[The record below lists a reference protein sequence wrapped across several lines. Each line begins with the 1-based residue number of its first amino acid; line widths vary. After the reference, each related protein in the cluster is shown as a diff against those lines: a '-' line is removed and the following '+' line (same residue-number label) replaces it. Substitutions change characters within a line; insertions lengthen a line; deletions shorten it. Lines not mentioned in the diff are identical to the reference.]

1 MQEEIFNKNE
11 QNTTPCHTTTHT
23 HTHAYIYI
31 YIHTYRIADCIFVKQ
46 IYIIIYYFYI
56 LMIFCSSLSPLNK
69 SRKTKRTFGTAY
81 ALISLY
87 INIVYFFCNQQKLTN
102 NSNL

>member
-31 YIHTYRIADCIFVKQ
+31 YIHTYRIADCIFCQ
-46 IYIIIYYFYI
+46 TNLHNNI
-56 LMIFCSSLSPLNK
+56 LL
-69 SRKTKRTFGTAY
+69 
-81 ALISLY
+81 LY
-87 INIVYFFCNQQKLTN
+87 TYDFL
-102 NSNL
+102 